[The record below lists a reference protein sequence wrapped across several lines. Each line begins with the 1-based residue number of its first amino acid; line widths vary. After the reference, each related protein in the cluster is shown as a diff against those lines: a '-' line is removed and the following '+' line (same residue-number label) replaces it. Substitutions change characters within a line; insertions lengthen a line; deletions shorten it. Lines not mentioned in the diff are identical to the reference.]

1 MYLINC
7 SRTTEAQEEAL
18 FCSHECEEAAR
29 QLGLPDTGASE
40 ERVSNYPPFCY
51 LHRGKS
57 LWFNNLG
64 TSATTC
70 DSDDICICHNG
81 VGCELY
87 HQKLTSHN
95 CKKKCRKL
103 QITVGSQAT
112 HLVTKSDQ
120 EDECEYAASRLG
132 HSDTTAHMIN
142 SGSYPPY
149 CSSYRGSLK
158 WNTLQIVYKVTAYK
172 VNPDVR

>member
-1 MYLINC
+1 MRALAFSHLMFVIQAYMYLINC

-87 HQKLTSHN
+87 HQKLTIHN
-95 CKKKCRKL
+95 CKKKN
-103 QITVGSQAT
+103 V
-112 HLVTKSDQ
+112 VN
-120 EDECEYAASRLG
+120 YRLPL
-132 HSDTTAHMIN
+132 A
-142 SGSYPPY
+142 
-149 CSSYRGSLK
+149 LK
-158 WNTLQIVYKVTAYK
+158 RLLL
-172 VNPDVR
+172 